1 MERERGS
8 DRLKKKKKMAKVV
21 SETISSSENIK
32 QFSILVI
39 GVLRG

>member
-8 DRLKKKKKMAKVV
+8 DRLKKKKAKVV